1 MSIRTNKPAE
11 VRFSEFGIYVAESR
25 HSDDFRME
33 WTCHPFLKVL
43 YIWEGSGTLLTTGR
57 KYTIQAACVLLI
69 PAGVR
74 HRIVDAPSRAMSIF
88 ILCIRND
95 FVARLAT
102 SGGLTACLMIDHRT
116 LCAVTKRLVMDILY
130 EQTLNHPGAQ
140 VLIVGLV
147 LELVG
152 LLIRWRTGRLQE
164 TKETRR
170 DRPLSRARVAASVR
184 DLENKFYRP
193 QSLEATAERVGLKA
207 RRYSQLFREI
217 TGKTW
222 PAFLQ
227 RLRVEHAKHLLI
239 QTDRSLI
246 AIGFECGF
254 EDISSFYRAFG
265 RIEGASPNAW
275 RKKERDS
282 PAQIV

>member
-1 MSIRTNKPAE
+1 MSVRNNRPAE
-11 VRFSEFGIYVAESR
+11 VQFPEFGIYMAESR

-33 WTCHPFLKVL
+33 WTSHSFLKVL
-43 YIWEGSGTLLTTGR
+43 YVWEGTGTLWTAGS
-57 KYTIQAACVLLI
+57 KYSIQSACVLLI

-74 HRIVDAPSRAMSIF
+74 HRIVDAPSKAMSIF

-102 SGGLTACLMIDHRT
+102 SGRLTACLISEHRT

-140 VLIVGLV
+140 VLIIGLV

-152 LLIRWRTGRLQE
+152 LLIRWRAGRLQE
-164 TKETRR
+164 KKEVPRG
-170 DRPLSRARVAASVR
+170 RPLSHARVAASIR
-184 DLENKFYRP
+184 DLENQFYRP
-193 QSLEATAERVGLKA
+193 QSLEETAERVGLKA

-222 PAFLQ
+222 PAFL
-227 RLRVEHAKHLLI
+227 RHLRVDHAKHLLI

-246 AIGFECGF
+246 SISFECGF
-254 EDISSFYRAFG
+254 EDITSFYRAFG
-265 RIEGASPNAW
+265 SIEGVSPNVW
-275 RKKERDS
+275 RKKERDNLV
-282 PAQIV
+282 QRL